1 MSLLTVKD
9 LGKSFG
15 GVKAVD
21 GITFEIAAGELLAL
35 IGPNGA
41 GKSTTFN
48 MLNGQLQA
56 DRGSIR
62 FAGQELLGLAPR
74 EIWRLGVGRTFQ
86 IAETFSS
93 LTVIENVQ
101 MALLSHAGRIFS
113 FFKAARLHERERAL
127 ELLEQVGM
135 ASQAERPCSALAYSD
150 VKRVELAIALAN
162 RPRLL
167 LMDEPTAG
175 MAPKER
181 NALMTLTK
189 KLVIEQQIA
198 VLFTEHS
205 MDVVFA
211 HADRM
216 IVLARGRL
224 IARGVPDDIRK
235 DAKVQEVYF
244 GSGAT
249 FEDEIA
255 VSTAKVQAQITEQA
269 AQGLSNVQT
278 TEEPSQSPLNVH
290 ALTAAK
296 TGAREARLAR
306 AAHEEFSA
314 PNQAE
319 LLLSVQ
325 YLCAWYGAAQILYDV
340 NIQVK
345 RGEVVALM
353 GRNGAGKST
362 TMKALMGLLEKRSG
376 MLQFMGS
383 DISKDAAHRI
393 AASGLGYVPEDRRI
407 FTDLTVLENLEVG
420 RQKAR
425 VWPDGV
431 AAPAWTVQQLFTLFP
446 NLGEM
451 PKRPGGQMSGGE
463 QQMLTVARS
472 LMGNPY
478 LVLLDEP
485 SEGVAP
491 VIVEQMVQMILALKK
506 QGVSILLSEQN
517 LHFARLVCDRAY
529 VLEKGQ
535 IRFSGTMAELDS
547 DEHVRQTYL
556 NV

>member
-1 MSLLTVKD
+1 MSLLVVKD

-21 GITFEIAAGELLAL
+21 GISFELEPGELLAL

-48 MLNGQLQA
+48 MVNGQLRA

-62 FAGQELLGLAPR
+62 FAGQELVGLAPR
-74 EIWRLGVGRTFQ
+74 DIWRLGVGRTFQ

-101 MALLSHAGRIFS
+101 MALLSHEGEVFS
-113 FFKAARLHERERAL
+113 FFKAARTHERTRAL

-135 ASQAERPCSALAYSD
+135 ASQADRPCSALAYSD

-189 KLVIEQQIA
+189 KLVLEQQIA

-224 IARGVPDDIRK
+224 IAQGKADDIRK

-249 FEDEIA
+249 FEDEAAA
-255 VSTAKVQAQITEQA
+255 VVSIVKAQA
-269 AQGLSNVQT
+269 ANEPNKGMSETRAIEDAQTGLLEVQIVQDSRKDVSSRDQI
-278 TEEPSQSPLNVH
+278 EP
-290 ALTAAK
+290 
-296 TGAREARLAR
+296 
-306 AAHEEFSA
+306 
-314 PNQAE
+314 
-319 LLLSVQ
+319 LLSVQ
-325 YLCAWYGAAQILYDV
+325 TLRAWYGAAQILYDV
-340 NIQVK
+340 NVEVK

-376 MLQFMGS
+376 DVRFMGR

-393 AASGLGYVPEDRRI
+393 AASGLGYVSEDRRI

-420 RQKAR
+420 RQKPR
-425 VWPDGV
+425 LWPDGSP
-431 AAPAWTVQQLFTLFP
+431 APTWTVQQLFTLFP

-451 PKRPGGQMSGGE
+451 PRRPGGQMSGGE

-491 VIVEQMVQMILALKK
+491 VIVEQMVQMILELKK

-535 IRFSGTMAELDS
+535 IRFSGTMAELDAN
-547 DEHVRQTYL
+547 EHVRQTYL
-556 NV
+556 SV